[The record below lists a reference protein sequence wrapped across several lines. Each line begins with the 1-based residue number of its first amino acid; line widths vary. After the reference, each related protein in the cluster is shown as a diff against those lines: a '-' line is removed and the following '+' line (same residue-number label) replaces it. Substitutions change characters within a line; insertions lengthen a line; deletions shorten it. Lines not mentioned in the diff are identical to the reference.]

1 LVVIDLTSPISV
13 VIWNSNLHA
22 LVIIEVSYCYPVGQ
36 LLKNKDKTEVVV
48 QNIISML
55 EDQSESKVQLLYSDN
70 SFEFV
75 NAVMD

>member
-1 LVVIDLTSPISV
+1 MELVVIDLTSPIFI
-13 VIWNSNLHA
+13 VIA

-75 NAVMD
+75 NAVID

>member
-1 LVVIDLTSPISV
+1 MELVVIDLTSPIFI
-13 VIWNSNLHA
+13 VIA

-75 NAVMD
+75 NVVMN